1 MCHIIIII
9 FDIGDADMVD
19 WKQTCIVKTNF
30 ICYVLFFFIFIYFIL
45 FSKLIKKNIGK

>member
-30 ICYVLFFFIFIYFIL
+30 ICYVLML
-45 FSKLIKKNIGK
+45 FKFLFLDKIRKYIGK